1 MSRQLGQKWNSWD
14 LNQHPF
20 GMPAPGREAA
30 KSSCRETRAARLS
43 PRESGRLSRD
53 CRLGREIVASPA
65 QAKARCPQSRGAA
78 GATPRRGDE
87 AAVTPQTHHSDSPH
101 RVFARTKPGTNAAAR
116 ATPGSAA
123 PPPAPAHEGR
133 TRHREPRASV
143 GSRTPGGRS
152 VLSVST
158 DRFSPGHAPARWV
171 AKGARESEP
180 DAPHSGRRRTPGPAQ
195 GPGEGSVQSRGQSE
209 SEFLIADPA
218 RSRDRGA
225 GRPSAGPCAPARGGA
240 ARFRGK
246 GPRPRPAR
254 AARRAPPTHA
264 SQPRPPGARA
274 RASAGP
280 LPRLGLR
287 LQGSRRP
294 PPRPES
300 TSRRRLPPAGAPV
313 PLPATPA
320 AARPGPT
327 GARLPSTHRRAASG
341 PAGPRRTAGA
351 GTAGHA
357 RGRASSTLGG
367 ALPHRRGP
375 QDTRTRR
382 RGPRAGPAPRR
393 TRAREREESLE

>member
-1 MSRQLGQKWNSWD
+1 MLSAPLYITTVFLIAWCFGQPKNSFAF
-14 LNQHPF
+14 L
-20 GMPAPGREAA
+20 
-30 KSSCRETRAARLS
+30 CTR
-43 PRESGRLSRD
+43 
-53 CRLGREIVASPA
+53 

-78 GATPRRGDE
+78 GATPSRGDE

-225 GRPSAGPCAPARGGA
+225 GRPV
-240 ARFRGK
+240 
-246 GPRPRPAR
+246 
-254 AARRAPPTHA
+254 RRDPV
-264 SQPRPPGARA
+264 SG
-274 RASAGP
+274 
-280 LPRLGLR
+280 RLNGFVK
-287 LQGSRRP
+287 QVEG
-294 PPRPES
+294 
-300 TSRRRLPPAGAPV
+300 
-313 PLPATPA
+313 
-320 AARPGPT
+320 
-327 GARLPSTHRRAASG
+327 LPST
-341 PAGPRRTAGA
+341 PDPTLEYGA
-351 GTAGHA
+351 
-357 RGRASSTLGG
+357 
-367 ALPHRRGP
+367 
-375 QDTRTRR
+375 
-382 RGPRAGPAPRR
+382 
-393 TRAREREESLE
+393 